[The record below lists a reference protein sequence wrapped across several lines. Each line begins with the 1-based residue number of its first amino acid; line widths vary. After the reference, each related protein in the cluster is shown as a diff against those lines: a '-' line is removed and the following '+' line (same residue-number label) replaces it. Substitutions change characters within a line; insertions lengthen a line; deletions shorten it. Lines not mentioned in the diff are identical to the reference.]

1 MAGEVVTNMEQFINW
16 SPPDGGPGGC
26 PAPNPEPPKPSSE
39 PGDEW
44 D

>member
-1 MAGEVVTNMEQFINW
+1 MAGETMSWADMSQFVNW
-16 SPPDGGPGGC
+16 SPDGGPGGC
-26 PAPNPEPPKPSSE
+26 PAPNPEPPTTSE